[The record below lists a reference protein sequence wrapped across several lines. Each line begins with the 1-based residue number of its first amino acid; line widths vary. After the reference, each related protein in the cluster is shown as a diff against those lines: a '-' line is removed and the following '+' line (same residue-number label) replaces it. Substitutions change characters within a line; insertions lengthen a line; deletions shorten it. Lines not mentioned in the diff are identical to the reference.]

1 MVRTNNPQ
9 LELFS
14 SLGDSDNSR
23 NQSHKS
29 SFLANIWHYE
39 KIILVIIGT
48 VIIGIVSFSLGVEK
62 GKNIVFI
69 PAKKPIS
76 DTVIKENS
84 DTKDKDAMDL
94 KKQDIP
100 RKQDYIIQ
108 LASYKTR
115 SFAQKE
121 AEALKK
127 KGFLPI
133 LFSKK
138 GYTVLC
144 IGNFANK
151 EKAQSLLSELKKR
164 YKDCYIRRL

>member
-1 MVRTNNPQ
+1 MAKTNSPQ

-14 SLGDSDNSR
+14 SFEDSDNLR
-23 NQSHKS
+23 NQPHRS

-39 KIILVIIGT
+39 KIILAIIGMF
-48 VIIGIVSFSLGVEK
+48 IIGIVSFSLGVEK
-62 GKNIVFI
+62 GKKTSQLKNL
-69 PAKKPIS
+69 PS
-76 DTVIKENS
+76 DIATKQENP
-84 DTKDKDAMDL
+84 DTKHTDAINF
-94 KKQDIP
+94 KKEELPQ
-100 RKQDYIIQ
+100 KQNYVIQ

-127 KGFLPI
+127 KGFSPI
-133 LFSKK
+133 LFSKS

-151 EKAQSLLSELKKR
+151 KKAQSILSELKKR
-164 YKDCYIRRL
+164 YKDCYVRRL